1 MKKVG
6 ILYDNISG
14 NTGDVAIGL
23 SVKKILRKLGVSFD
37 ELVPGRFNPN
47 DYDVIVHY
55 QCFQPH
61 HLLYKL
67 LL

>member
-23 SVKKILRKLGVSFD
+23 SVKKILRQLNVNFD

-47 DYDVIVHY
+47 D
-55 QCFQPH
+55 
-61 HLLYKL
+61 
-67 LL
+67 

>member
-23 SVKKILRKLGVSFD
+23 SVKKILRGMEVDFD
-37 ELVPGRFNPN
+37 ELIPGNFNPN
-47 DYDVIVHY
+47 DYETIITCSMINSRY
-55 QCFQPH
+55 LEIIF
-61 HLLYKL
+61 
-67 LL
+67 

>member
-23 SVKKILRKLGVSFD
+23 SVKKILRGMEVDFD
-37 ELVPGRFNPN
+37 ELIPMITR
-47 DYDVIVHY
+47 
-55 QCFQPH
+55 
-61 HLLYKL
+61 LSL
-67 LL
+67 